1 MESGWEDTLPDVAVI
16 EPVPDAIPVTRPVSF
31 TLMTVVGDATY
42 VIFALGMVTPFTSRA
57 IAVNCSD
64 SPTAIVAFG
73 AVMTTVRMGAL
84 TGSLEHAVSSIVA
97 ASSAALLMNPQLV
110 PRQAATEVVAG
121 CATYWARQPHATPA
135 GTHRALPLTFL
146 GLEMRRLALMAA
158 IAVALPASG
167 RAQAC
172 LGSVSFGVIP
182 VRLGG
187 GAFFGKD
194 YTGYGLSLIAGKDN
208 AAFGLVGVSRAYF
221 DDYDDTDDEVFAEVG
236 WQREVGTRA
245 QLCPIVGVSFGT
257 GPDGD
262 GFEVKSRLGSAGA
275 ALGMTLQP
283 RPSVKFIPNASLLL
297 EYGAVD
303 VTDQASG
310 KQTYSDTFGV
320 ADLGLGITLF
330 RDRLAIA
337 PTVRFPF
344 AADDNSVSYGI
355 SFSVGIAVG
364 R

>member
-1 MESGWEDTLPDVAVI
+1 MQRIGHVNRTPHLPA
-16 EPVPDAIPVTRPVSF
+16 
-31 TLMTVVGDATY
+31 
-42 VIFALGMVTPFTSRA
+42 
-57 IAVNCSD
+57 
-64 SPTAIVAFG
+64 
-73 AVMTTVRMGAL
+73 
-84 TGSLEHAVSSIVA
+84 HAAPS
-97 ASSAALLMNPQLV
+97 
-110 PRQAATEVVAG
+110 
-121 CATYWARQPHATPA
+121 
-135 GTHRALPLTFL
+135 PLTFL
-146 GLEMRRLALMAA
+146 GLEMRRLALMVA
-158 IAVALPASG
+158 IAVALPVSA

-172 LGSVSFGVIP
+172 LGSVSFGTMP

-194 YTGYGLSLIAGKDN
+194 YSGYAVSLVAGKDN
-208 AAFGLVGVSRAYF
+208 AAFGNIGVSRAYF
-221 DDYDDTDDEVFAEVG
+221 DGYDDTDDEVFGELG
-236 WQREVGTRA
+236 WQRAVGTRA

-262 GFEVKSRLGSAGA
+262 GFEVKSRVGSAGA

-283 RPSVKFIPNASLLL
+283 RPSVKFIPNASLQL

-330 RDRLAIA
+330 HDRLSIA

-355 SFSVGIAVG
+355 SFSVGIALG